1 MAEDSNPARALTS
14 MEVGEGEWRDR
25 DHILS
30 GETDSSLLPQ
40 QTIEQK
46 RSPPRSVCGR
56 RRAEAR
62 SGVFS
67 PSRPTPETIDS
78 PRTWLG
84 FSSVEERATSSTAYP
99 TL

>member
-46 RSPPRSVCGR
+46 V
-56 RRAEAR
+56 
-62 SGVFS
+62 
-67 PSRPTPETIDS
+67 
-78 PRTWLG
+78 WLCAKKDFG
-84 FSSVEERATSSTAYP
+84 H
-99 TL
+99 